1 MRRYSDDMTKRL
13 SALILALA
21 LFAPLTPAAQ
31 TRRALTLDDHSKIVA
46 VGDPQ
51 RSPDGVWVAYTVTT
65 VDAEKDRRNTDV
77 WMVKWDGS
85 EQLQLTSSPD
95 GESSPRW
102 SPDGKYLAFVA
113 SRGTEEEKKKGGQI
127 WLLNRAGGEA
137 QKVSDVKGGVSDIQ
151 WSPDSTRIAFVADD
165 EDPADEPEKLD
176 GWKRKT
182 APPIVID
189 RYHFKADREGYL
201 KQLYSHIAV
210 FDLAT
215 KTATVI
221 TSGKTDDRSPSWS
234 PDGKQIAFLSKRGH
248 ADPDRTSN
256 EDLWVVEARA
266 GRGAEADYQDRGGRR
281 RTTGLEPGWQPAGRR
296 DWRHRSVCAVLDE
309 QADRRAVESTRLG
322 GAGDEA
328 ADLHA
333 VARPRRVEHRMVRR
347 RPAPLV
353 PVAGRSHESSRD
365 RARRESERHAAAAQ
379 HRPAGDQLAESGQ
392 GRQLRGAGGRADA
405 HERGLRA

>member
-1 MRRYSDDMTKRL
+1 MTKRL

-31 TRRALTLDDHSKIVA
+31 TRRAITLDDHSKIVA

-51 RSPDGVWVAYTVTT
+51 RSPDGVWVAYTVSA

-85 EQLQLTSSPD
+85 EPLQLTSSPD

-137 QKVSDVKGGVSDIQ
+137 QKVSDIKGGVSDIQ
-151 WSPDSTRIAFVADD
+151 WSPDSTRIAYVASDQ
-165 EDPADEPEKLD
+165 DPADEPEKMD

-182 APPIVID
+182 AAPIVID
-189 RYHFKADREGYL
+189 RYHFKEDREGYL

-210 FDLAT
+210 FELAT

-234 PDGKQIAFLSKRGH
+234 PDGRQIAFLSKR
-248 ADPDRTSN
+248 AAPPIRIAPRTRICGRLKRRRARSRSRSPKRRL
-256 EDLWVVEARA
+256 ERA
-266 GRGAEADYQDRGGRR
+266 GVRRGARMAGASRCCLETTTRTRR
-281 RTTGLEPGWQPAGRR
+281 MA
-296 DWRHRSVCAVLDE
+296 
-309 QADRRAVESTRLG
+309 
-322 GAGDEA
+322 
-328 ADLHA
+328 
-333 VARPRRVEHRMVRR
+333 
-347 RPAPLV
+347 
-353 PVAGRSHESSRD
+353 
-365 RARRESERHAAAAQ
+365 
-379 HRPAGDQLAESGQ
+379 
-392 GRQLRGAGGRADA
+392 
-405 HERGLRA
+405 